1 MNVKTEYS
9 RDEGVSVSVAVQLC
23 TFEGCGTDETADA
36 LSREVGKLTTLVGYM
51 LERMPED
58 VQLEIL
64 NAVSYRKWIRGEE

>member
-9 RDEGVSVSVAVQLC
+9 RDEGVSVVLAVQLC
-23 TFEGCGTDETADA
+23 ILEGYDADA
-36 LSREVGKLTTLVGYM
+36 LSREVGKLTFLVGYM

-64 NAVSYRKWIRGEE
+64 NAVSHRKWIRGDV

>member
-1 MNVKTEYS
+1 MNVKTKYS
-9 RDEGVSVSVAVQLC
+9 DDEGVRVGIAAQLC
-23 TFEGCGTDETADA
+23 TYEGCGTEEDA

-64 NAVSYRKWIRGEE
+64 NAVSYRKWIRGDV

>member
-9 RDEGVSVSVAVQLC
+9 RDDGVSVVIAAQLC
-23 TFEGCGTDETADA
+23 TFEEYGTDETADA

-64 NAVSYRKWIRGEE
+64 NAVSYRKWIKGEE

>member
-9 RDEGVSVSVAVQLC
+9 RDEGVSVLVAAQLC
-23 TFEGCGTDETADA
+23 TFEGCGTDEDT

-51 LERMPED
+51 LMRMPED

-64 NAVSYRKWIRGEE
+64 NAVSYRKWIREEE